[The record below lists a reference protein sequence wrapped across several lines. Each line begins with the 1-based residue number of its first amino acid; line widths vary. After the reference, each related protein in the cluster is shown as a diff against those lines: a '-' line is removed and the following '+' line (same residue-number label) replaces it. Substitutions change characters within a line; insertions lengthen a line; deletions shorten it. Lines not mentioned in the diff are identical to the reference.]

1 MINQT
6 LANLSFSTELRITF
20 RRADGSHFDCGVV
33 ARSGQSLPKWRR
45 AYNDLK
51 RGGHLP
57 VTLTFAAFLAYA
69 LRHDPM
75 MPFLVGMVTTAGVT
89 AITTMPQSLISSFNH
104 HDSGTGTT
112 AEAVGDTA
120 LQTPTGIARVA
131 GTQANSAVNVYRTYA
146 TITYDGSYNITE
158 WSLSDA
164 LTLGTCWDRKRF
176 ATMAV
181 VLNGSLIFDYRLTVN
196 AGG

>member
-6 LANLSFSTELRITF
+6 LASLSFSTELRITKIHP
-20 RRADGSHFDCGVV
+20 DGSHFDCGVV

-57 VTLTFAAFLAYA
+57 ATLTFAAFLAYA

-89 AITTMPQSLISSFNH
+89 AITTMPQALISTFNY

-112 AEAVGDTA
+112 AEAVGNTA
-120 LQTPTGIARVA
+120 LQTPTGLARQA
-131 GTQANSAVNVYRTYA
+131 GTQSNPSVNIYRTFA

-164 LTLGTCWDRKRF
+164 LTVGTCWDRKTF
-176 ATMAV
+176 TAIPV
-181 VLNGSLIFDYRLTVN
+181 VSTGGLIFDYRLTVN